1 LSLLTQKK
9 CRHLRQFLWEFKVL
23 LFFRLIWRGFKL
35 IPHLKYNLKLEIC
48 ACCVTKWW
56 IFHTIYLH
64 D

>member
-23 LFFRLIWRGFKL
+23 LLFRLIWRGFKL

-48 ACCVTKWW
+48 ACCELC
-56 IFHTIYLH
+56 Y
-64 D
+64 